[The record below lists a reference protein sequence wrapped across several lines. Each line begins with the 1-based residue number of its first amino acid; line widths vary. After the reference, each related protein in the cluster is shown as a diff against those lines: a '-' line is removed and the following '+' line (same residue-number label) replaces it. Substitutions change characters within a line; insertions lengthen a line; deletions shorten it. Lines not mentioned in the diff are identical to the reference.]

1 MDEERLIAVSPRH
14 SVLLAREYL
23 PLLEKPPSRDFV
35 VRTVAKREAGS
46 LPLMT
51 AEIVIA
57 SYETR
62 SQYPLAAV
70 YPLHFRKTYF
80 PGRLHG
86 DPKDEFENLERASR
100 IIGLPPPIGHAPRE
114 FRSCLIPGK
123 PYNRVSPFG
132 VEPEEGNLGLAQKL
146 PLASAAGLWRLL
158 EEGYQRM
165 IQLQEAGLAHG
176 DAELHNFIVCPS
188 PLELLLIDFES
199 AVSRESLTEDAW
211 AERCALDLQPLLRE
225 AIFLQCTLGPQTGT
239 LAERS
244 LGSIQQLFRAPDR
257 FKREIG
263 RQVASH

>member
-1 MDEERLIAVSPRH
+1 MDEDRLIAVSPRH
-14 SVLLAREYL
+14 SVLLAREYM
-23 PLLEKPPSRDFV
+23 PLVEKPPSRDFV

-51 AEIVIA
+51 ADIVIA
-57 SYETR
+57 GYETR
-62 SQYPLAAV
+62 SQYPLAAT
-70 YPLHFRKTYF
+70 YPLHFRKTYY

-86 DPKDEFENLERASR
+86 DPKDEFENLQRASEL
-100 IIGLPPPIGHAPRE
+100 IGLPPPIGHAPRE

-123 PYNRVSPFG
+123 PYDRVSPFG
-132 VEPEEGNLGLAQKL
+132 VEPEESNLGVAQKL

-158 EEGYQRM
+158 EEGYERLT
-165 IQLQEAGLAHG
+165 QLHAAGLAHG

-199 AVSRESLTEDAW
+199 AVMRDSLADDAW
-211 AERCALDLQPLLRE
+211 TQRCVLDLQPLLRE
-225 AIFLQCTLGPQTGT
+225 AIFLQCTLGPQAGP

-244 LGSIQQLFRAPDR
+244 AADINQLFRAPER